1 MTFRQPLNLAMLNVR
16 PIRRS
21 RFPDSMK
28 KLIHEI
34 HRRSL
39 WQVLDI
45 YLVGGWIALQAVDTL
60 QATLRLPEW
69 TPSQSPWGE

>member
-1 MTFRQPLNLAMLNVR
+1 
-16 PIRRS
+16 
-21 RFPDSMK
+21 MK

-45 YLVGGWIALQAVDTL
+45 DLVGGWIALQVVDTL